1 MSNATPT
8 GKNPG
13 TPTSP
18 PPAHD
23 WMAALLSYLVPGLG
37 QIYQGRIGKGVL
49 FLVCLYT
56 LFFYGMYLGSGKNV
70 YLYTPD
76 PKHPSEF
83 AGDGGSYFTQLLHRS
98 HFYGQFW
105 IGVLAWP
112 AIIQSYYPVNPP
124 VNPDADPSATPFK
137 SPLPWL
143 GDLERTP
150 PESDL
155 NKLQTNGDKTWD
167 LGWVYTVIAG
177 VLNIMV
183 IYDALAGPAFVTAPG
198 SKPSTESPT
207 NHANTAAAGA

>member
-1 MSNATPT
+1 MSNATTPS
-8 GKNPG
+8 KNASPA
-13 TPTSP
+13 TSP
-18 PPAHD
+18 QPHD

-76 PKHPSEF
+76 KNEVR
-83 AGDGGSYFTQLLHRS
+83 GDGGSFFTQLLHRS
-98 HFYGQFW
+98 HYYGQFW

-112 AIIQSYYPVNPP
+112 ALIQSYYPDNPHP
-124 VNPDADPSATPFK
+124 VLKEF
-137 SPLPWL
+137 
-143 GDLERTP
+143 ERTP
-150 PESDL
+150 SEAEL

-183 IYDALAGPAFVTAPG
+183 IYDALAGPAFVTAAG
-198 SKPSTESPT
+198 SKPSTETPT
-207 NHANTAAAGA
+207 DHANTAAAGA

>member
-1 MSNATPT
+1 MSNATPAN
-8 GKNPG
+8 KNPG
-13 TPTSP
+13 PPSSP

-70 YLYTPD
+70 YLYTTPPPREGEPRVD
-76 PKHPSEF
+76 N
-83 AGDGGSYFTQLLHRS
+83 GSFFTQLLHRS

-112 AIIQSYYPVNPP
+112 AIIQSYYPEEQDNKPP
-124 VNPDADPSATPFK
+124 V
-137 SPLPWL
+137 PWL
-143 GDLERTP
+143 GNFQRTP
-150 PESDL
+150 AETEL
-155 NKLQTNGDKTWD
+155 NRLQTNGDKTWD